1 MVDAEKEH
9 KESSSSR
16 TGFEPQKL
24 NRIPGPPS
32 SLPPP
37 ADAPAWTLKEH
48 ATPSG
53 LEYTVA
59 HIHHDVVCKM
69 V

>member
-9 KESSSSR
+9 KEQSSSR
-16 TGFEPQKL
+16 TGFEPHKL
-24 NRIPGPPS
+24 KRIPGPPS
-32 SLPPP
+32 CLPPL
-37 ADAPAWTLKEH
+37 ADAQAWTLKEH

-53 LEYTVA
+53 FEYAVA
-59 HIHHDVVCKM
+59 HIHHEVVCKM